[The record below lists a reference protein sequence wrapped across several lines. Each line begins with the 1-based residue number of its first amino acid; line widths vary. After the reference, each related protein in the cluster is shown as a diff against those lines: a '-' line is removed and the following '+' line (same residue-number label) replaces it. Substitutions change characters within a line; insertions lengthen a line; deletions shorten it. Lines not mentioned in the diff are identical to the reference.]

1 MQRFNLSP
9 STSPAQAKLALEA
22 HLAET
27 DRRIQDASK
36 LGTSLV
42 QQRKEL
48 SQQLKEVEEKQ
59 DDGEI
64 GPELRQKLADF
75 EEEYRQVVKDSARA
89 FIGPRAQAQAHHFD
103 DNIDSQVSVSFGFL
117 ARREFTAK

>member
-1 MQRFNLSP
+1 M
-9 STSPAQAKLALEA
+9 ALEA